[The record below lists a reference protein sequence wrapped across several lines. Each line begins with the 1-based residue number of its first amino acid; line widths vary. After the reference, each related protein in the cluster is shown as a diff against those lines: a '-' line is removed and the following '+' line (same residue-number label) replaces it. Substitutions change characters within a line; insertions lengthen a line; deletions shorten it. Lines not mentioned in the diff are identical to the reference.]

1 MTSYE
6 DAETDTRRSARRGA
20 QNRLDSRVIAP
31 PTAGTL
37 RDPRL
42 VKRLPGK
49 LLSYGAP
56 GEIRTPDPQI
66 VVWRSYVYGAFRSFP
81 TLRCVP
87 IFLGFHISPDF
98 RRALPFPKQGL
109 PAAYR
114 K

>member
-56 GEIRTPDPQI
+56 GKIRTPDPQI
-66 VVWRSYVYGAFRSFP
+66 R
-81 TLRCVP
+81 
-87 IFLGFHISPDF
+87 
-98 RRALPFPKQGL
+98 GL
-109 PAAYR
+109 PVLCLWGFPQFPNSALCADFPGLSYFP
-114 K
+114 